1 MIKSEI
7 RAGTHKKERSI
18 HRREMDAQ
26 RSMHARSKNKM
37 AEAGCFLLDLVL
49 ADDILRV

>member
-18 HRREMDAQ
+18 RRREMDAQ
-26 RSMHARSKNKM
+26 RSMHARRTLKKQNGGS
-37 AEAGCFLLDLVL
+37 
-49 ADDILRV
+49 RVFFVGFGFGR